1 MRAWGRHCSQR
12 LHHPLPHAMLSFLGW
27 RSPVPAEQLRVPM
40 GEAGGTAGTAEARRL
55 QAFA

>member
-1 MRAWGRHCSQR
+1 
-12 LHHPLPHAMLSFLGW
+12 MLSFLGW

-40 GEAGGTAGTAEARRL
+40 GEAGGTAGTAEAPRL